1 MEGGAAKAFLRAV
14 GASSASPTIDG
25 RSIYLRQPST
35 QDFPQWSALRAE
47 SRTFLQPW
55 EPRWPEDDLSRI
67 SYRRRLKRYARETR
81 NDRGFPC
88 FLFKKS
94 DDCLVGGL
102 TLSNIRRGVA
112 QSCSLGYWMGQHYA
126 GQGYMRDAVEAVL
139 PYVFGK
145 MGLHRLEAAC
155 LPHNERSIGL
165 LNATGFTKEGYARGY
180 LRING
185 QWQDHVLF
193 AITKEDWKNKPGYM
207 VNGS

>member
-14 GASSASPTIDG
+14 GASTVSPTIEG
-25 RSIYLRQPST
+25 ARIYLRQPSA
-35 QDFPQWSALRAE
+35 QDYPQWSSLRAD
-47 SRTFLQPW
+47 SKAFLQPW

-67 SYRRRLKRYARETR
+67 SYRRRLKRYAREIR
-81 NDRGFPC
+81 NDRGFPY

-112 QSCSLGYWMGQHYA
+112 QSCSLGYWMGQPHA
-126 GQGYMRDAVEAVL
+126 GQGFMRDAVEAVL
-139 PYVFGK
+139 PHVFGK

-165 LNATGFTKEGYARGY
+165 LRATGFTKEGYAKGY

-185 QWQDHVLF
+185 QWQDHILF
-193 AITKEDWKNKPGYM
+193 AITKEDWKNKPG
-207 VNGS
+207 